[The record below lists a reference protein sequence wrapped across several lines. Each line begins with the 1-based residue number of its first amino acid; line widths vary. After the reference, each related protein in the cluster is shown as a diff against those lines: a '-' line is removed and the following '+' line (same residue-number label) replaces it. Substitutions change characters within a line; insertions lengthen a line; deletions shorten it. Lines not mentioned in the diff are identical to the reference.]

1 MQNRILSEKKY
12 VTLQTSILYRKVENE
27 QGIQMIGQFIINGVV
42 TGILYS
48 LLAIGF
54 ALVYNTTRIFH
65 IAAAGIY
72 VFAAYMF
79 WFFAV
84 RMGLSVVTAS
94 LAAIVLTMLL
104 SLLSEFLVY
113 GPLKNKKASLNVI
126 MIASIGLMTVII
138 NTIAMFF
145 GNETKVIDNVI
156 LQPFT
161 FGTIIITTP
170 QMYQVVVGIIAII
183 IFMVILKWTNWGLRL
198 KALST
203 DETLFETLG
212 YSTYRTRIVVF
223 LASGLFIALAS
234 CLTVYDIGLDP
245 HMGMNVLIN
254 AMVAMIIGGV
264 GRFST
269 CVLGGLTLG
278 VLQSLTVYQFASN
291 WQNAVTFLVLLILLF
306 LRPQGIAGYKQRTV

>member
-1 MQNRILSEKKY
+1 MIL
-12 VTLQTSILYRKVENE
+12 
-27 QGIQMIGQFIINGVV
+27 QFIINGLI

-65 IAAAGIY
+65 IAASGIY

-79 WFFAV
+79 WVFVAKV
-84 RMGLSVVTAS
+84 GLPVILAS
-94 LAAIVLTMLL
+94 FVAIMLTMLL
-104 SLLSEFLVY
+104 SLLSEVCVY
-113 GPLKNKKASLNVI
+113 RPLKNKKASLNVT

-138 NTIAMFF
+138 NVIAMLF
-145 GNETKVIDNVI
+145 GNETKVIDNSI
-156 LQPFT
+156 LQPLVFKD
-161 FGTIIITTP
+161 IIITTP
-170 QMYQVVVGIIAII
+170 QKYQILIGLSALIGFVVV
-183 IFMVILKWTNWGLRL
+183 LHSTNWGLRL
-198 KALST
+198 QALSA

-212 YSTYRTRIVVF
+212 YDTKTTRNVVF
-223 LASGLFIALAS
+223 LVSGAFIAIAS

-278 VLQSLTVYQFASN
+278 ILQALTVYQFSSN
-291 WQNAVTFLVLLILLF
+291 WQNALTFLLLLVLLF
-306 LRPQGIAGYKQRTV
+306 LRPQGIAGYKQRIV